1 MNFLKFHFYEARLS
15 VDLHPTVS
23 AIDTIHGVL
32 YNLGSRLLETIV
44 DDMCDVAELWK
55 HEIENK

>member
-1 MNFLKFHFYEARLS
+1 MKFHFYEARLS
-15 VDLHPTVS
+15 VDLHPTVN

-44 DDMCDVAELWK
+44 DDMCDVAELRK